1 MFVQR
6 LACSPSEDVASSLL
20 GSSALIGSTGV
31 ILNFN
36 FSVTFFRGAWDSRQM
51 TGPRWVIIRQRG
63 ADLMVGVLLKV
74 LGEKFVFQQERE
86 VLTGNKK
93 KIHLLSVKNVPFTL

>member
-1 MFVQR
+1 MYFRWHVCSE
-6 LACSPSEDVASSLL
+6 ACLLSVKEDVASSLL
-20 GSSALIGSTGV
+20 GSLALIGNTGV

-36 FSVTFFRGAWDSRQM
+36 FSVTFFRGVWDSWQM

-74 LGEKFVFQQERE
+74 LGEKFVFQQERGSFKRE
-86 VLTGNKK
+86 QEEDK
-93 KIHLLSVKNVPFTL
+93 FAFC